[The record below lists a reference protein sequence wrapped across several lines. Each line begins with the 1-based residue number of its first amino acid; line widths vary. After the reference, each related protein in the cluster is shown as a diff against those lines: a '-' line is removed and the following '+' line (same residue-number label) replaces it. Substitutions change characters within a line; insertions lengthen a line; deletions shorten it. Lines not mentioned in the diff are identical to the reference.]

1 MSAMSLLLVIY
12 LAIGLLI
19 PISME
24 RLGRFF
30 RSPGTDDR
38 QSRTVYESGV
48 EALGD
53 TWQAQSLRY
62 YRYALLFVLFDAET
76 AFLYP
81 WADAFHAINPGL
93 GVQAIVFVI
102 LLLSGLVYAWKKGA
116 MEWV

>member
-1 MSAMSLLLVIY
+1 MATVLLLY
-12 LAIGLLI
+12 LAIGLTI

-24 RLGRFF
+24 LLGRMF
-30 RSPGTDDR
+30 RGP
-38 QSRTVYESGV
+38 TVTEGSAQTLYESGI
-48 EALGD
+48 ESLGD

-81 WADAFHAINPGL
+81 WADAFKKIPPIL
-93 GVQAIVFVI
+93 GVQAIVFI
-102 LLLSGLVYAWKKGA
+102 LLLLLGLAYAWKKGV